1 LTFIEDLVMSEEKRQ
16 FTRVPFKVEAE
27 LKIGEIIYRSDDISN
42 LSVGGCLLPIHT
54 NCEAGAKC
62 HVKIRLGGT
71 NSGLTVAVEGKV
83 LRASPDAVAIK
94 FTGVDV
100 DGLFHL
106 QNIVR
111 YNSSDPDA
119 VEREIRDH
127 FGIV

>member
-1 LTFIEDLVMSEEKRQ
+1 MSDEKRR

-27 LKIGEIIYRSDDISN
+27 VKIGDSSYRTDEISN
-42 LSVGGCLLPIHT
+42 LSVGGCLLPISVAS
-54 NCEAGAKC
+54 EATAKC
-62 HVKIRLGGT
+62 HVRIWLGGT
-71 NSGLTVAVEGKV
+71 SSELIVAVEGEIV
-83 LRASPDAVAIK
+83 RITPESVAIR

-100 DGLFHL
+100 DSLFHL